1 MSRQKLFREPEDER
15 SWIHAVLNEHNGS
28 GSERYFI
35 HFPLFDILSYPD

>member
-1 MSRQKLFREPEDER
+1 MSRQKLFRELEDER

-35 HFPLFDILSYPD
+35 HFTLFNILSYPD